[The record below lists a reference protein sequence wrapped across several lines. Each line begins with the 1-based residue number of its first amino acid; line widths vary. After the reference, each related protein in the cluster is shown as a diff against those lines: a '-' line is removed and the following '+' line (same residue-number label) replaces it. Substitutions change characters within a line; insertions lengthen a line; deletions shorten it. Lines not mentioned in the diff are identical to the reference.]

1 MRAHEFL
8 SYLIDYSIM
17 GLKDMPEL
25 LSTPEEEALS
35 SPETDFWSGSELSK
49 KLDRQRE
56 LGIQPPHVLI
66 TDRDWT
72 HSVFGW
78 SMRHRPPEE
87 LAARNAETQV
97 LNEHLQERGT
107 VLIMNTG
114 GSIEM
119 MKDSLE
125 DGQIP
130 ADAAIVAGGSEF
142 WVVENGQY
150 VEDPEYRQYIES
162 LGYNRDIL
170 YPITQELRH
179 ELNSAPDAPAGFGLQ
194 FQARDD
200 EGSVAAWEQYQRA
213 PDSEQMPG
221 SQPPQPYKI
230 SFYVSG
236 GREAADYARAHLES
250 KLEQLGQSRFKVTT
264 SADPYN
270 KEGRYMMDLLPVDK
284 LEAFDKVVEI
294 LERRFG
300 PVTAAAAGDSEHD
313 TTVILGG
320 GVAGIAVGNR
330 QEQVDTAIEDAEAT
344 RVTKH
349 FKIVNGRL
357 IYRDDTKYSVA
368 VSLYRAVRALE
379 MADVLIKN
387 R

>member
-1 MRAHEFL
+1 MSESHLE
-8 SYLIDYSIM
+8 SEQSQE
-17 GLKDMPEL
+17 P
-25 LSTPEEEALS
+25 
-35 SPETDFWSGSELSK
+35 SPEHDIWDDSSAAQKFEK
-49 KLDRQRE
+49 QRA
-56 LGIQPPHVLI
+56 LGINPPHVLI

-87 LAARNAETQV
+87 LAARNVETQR
-97 LNEHLQERGT
+97 LNEHLEAKGT

-119 MKDSLE
+119 MKDSLT

-142 WVVENGQY
+142 WVVRNNQY
-150 VEDPEYRQYIES
+150 VQDEEYRQYIES

-170 YPITQELRH
+170 YPVTQELRN
-179 ELNSAPDAPAGFGLQ
+179 ELNASADSPPGFGLEY
-194 FQARDD
+194 QARD
-200 EGSVAAWEQYQRA
+200 EEASVAAWEQYLRD
-213 PDSEQMPG
+213 PNSEQMPD
-221 SQPPQPYKI
+221 SQAPQPYKI
-230 SFYVSG
+230 SFYVAG
-236 GREAADYARAHLES
+236 GRDAADFARARLEDR
-250 KLEQLGQSRFKVTT
+250 LQELGLSRFKVTT

-270 KEGRYMMDLLPVDK
+270 NEGRYMMDLLPIGK
-284 LEAFDKVVEI
+284 LEAFDKVIELI
-294 LERRFG
+294 ERRFG

-313 TTVILGG
+313 TEVILGG
-320 GVAGIAVGNR
+320 GIAGIAVGNR
-330 QEQVDTAIEDAEAT
+330 QERVDAAIEAEQAS

-349 FKIVNGRL
+349 FKIIDGRL
-357 IYRDDTKYSVA
+357 VYRDDTEYGVA

-379 MADVLIKN
+379 MADALIKN